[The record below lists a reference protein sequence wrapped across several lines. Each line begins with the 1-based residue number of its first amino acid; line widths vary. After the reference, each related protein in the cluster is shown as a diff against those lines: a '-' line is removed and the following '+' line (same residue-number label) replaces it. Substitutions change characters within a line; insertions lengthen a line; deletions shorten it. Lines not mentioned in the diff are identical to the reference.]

1 MVSHSLCVFGNW
13 SNFLGPEIAN
23 NRLEKQIVCLLN
35 KTNLR
40 LFVLLCIDFSF
51 HLLFGFLWFASWPF
65 FPLLL
70 VFFFL
75 LHFFFH
81 LPALTHV
88 TNQMLAWPLRK
99 RCSLF
104 SGDYRSRAWYEPKCP
119 TLHSTCIDWLSA
131 QLFKACLHPCTH
143 SDLALVNPANEN
155 TEHWDLAAFLLA
167 LLLYY

>member
-1 MVSHSLCVFGNW
+1 MVFHCLCVYGNW
-13 SNFLGPEIAN
+13 SNFLDPEIAN
-23 NRLEKQIVCLLN
+23 NIREADSLLVEQ
-35 KTNLR
+35 TNLR
-40 LFVLLCIDFSF
+40 LFVLLCIDFFISSSLWLSLIC
-51 HLLFGFLWFASWPF
+51 LLTF
-65 FPLLL
+65 FSLLL

-104 SGDYRSRAWYEPKCP
+104 SGDYRSRARYEPKCP
-119 TLHSTCIDWLSA
+119 TLHGTCIDWLST
-131 QLFKACLHPCTH
+131 QLFKACLQPCTH